1 MLIDI
6 LLETNFYD
14 DKRIIDQLFDKI
26 YKHFSNDSSNIITN
40 HLFQKIY
47 NFSSLIKENK
57 LEKEL
62 YIKVIS
68 SILKIHKE
76 IKNDYCELLL
86 NNMNDKEKLL
96 LRDILIISFERS
108 ELLIDKKYIND
119 FVNSLTLI
127 SNNNDDEFLQYL
139 FNIIIN
145 YYMKNKIENNENE
158 ENYINDLINIP
169 QKKFMKCIIEK
180 FNIDL
185 LNNSNDDK
193 QFILSKTKAYY
204 KNFETIY

>member
-1 MLIDI
+1 
-6 LLETNFYD
+6 
-14 DKRIIDQLFDKI
+14 
-26 YKHFSNDSSNIITN
+26 
-40 HLFQKIY
+40 
-47 NFSSLIKENK
+47 
-57 LEKEL
+57 
-62 YIKVIS
+62 
-68 SILKIHKE
+68 
-76 IKNDYCELLL
+76 
-86 NNMNDKEKLL
+86 MNDKEKLL

-127 SNNNDDEFLQYL
+127 SNNNDDEFIQYL

-185 LNNSNDDK
+185 LNDSNDDK
-193 QFILSKTKAYY
+193 KFRIYMTK
-204 KNFETIY
+204 